1 MPGLVTAGTT
11 ALTTTSSDTF
21 FLEFLALLALAFLP
35 LMVLLVALADLLLL
49 APLDLTGDVFDDF
62 FETLILLS
70 PFFADFLVVALD
82 FETTTGNESCPF
94 SSLLRSF
101 LW

>member
-1 MPGLVTAGTT
+1 MPGFVTAGTP
-11 ALTTTSSDTF
+11 ALTTSSDPF

-35 LMVLLVALADLLLL
+35 LMLLLVTFDDLLLFTAL
-49 APLDLTGDVFDDF
+49 AFTGDVFF
-62 FETLILLS
+62 FETLLLLS
-70 PFFADFLVVALD
+70 PFFAYFLVVALD